1 MTGRPTPP
9 ASFLASAQ
17 PSVSSRPPRQRPR
30 FARIPSASASTYASA
45 SAAQAARSDESLAS
59 TLETLTLADGD
70 LKASGPGGDV
80 RLQARPA
87 PGTSWDAHRL
97 QSPAHIP
104 AQVRRLPQLDKATSR
119 KHREGGRVNPSISR
133 LRSTNLLLCT
143 RLCRREVI
151 YPGMPIL
158 CLVSP

>member
-1 MTGRPTPP
+1 MAGRPTPP

-45 SAAQAARSDESLAS
+45 AAAQAVRSDESLAS

-87 PGTSWDAHRL
+87 PGTSWDATVCNPL
-97 QSPAHIP
+97 LTFL
-104 AQVRRLPQLDKATSR
+104 RRSAGFPNSTELPRGDTGQEEEQT
-119 KHREGGRVNPSISR
+119 H
-133 LRSTNLLLCT
+133 
-143 RLCRREVI
+143 
-151 YPGMPIL
+151 
-158 CLVSP
+158 